1 MAKRTL
7 SMRKIKE
14 VLTEIRDNFMP
25 KSKKMAI
32 FEFGT

>member
-1 MAKRTL
+1 L
-7 SMRKIKE
+7 SF
-14 VLTEIRDNFMP
+14 LTEIRDNFMP